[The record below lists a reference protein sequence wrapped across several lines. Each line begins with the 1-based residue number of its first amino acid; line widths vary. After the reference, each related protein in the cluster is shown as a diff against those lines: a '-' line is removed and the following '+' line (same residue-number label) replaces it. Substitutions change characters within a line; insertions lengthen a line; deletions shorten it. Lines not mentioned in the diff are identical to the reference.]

1 MRPGRTKGF
10 TLIEM
15 LVTIAIAAILAALAT
30 VGLLYG
36 TGRAR
41 LNNGVYSVSSFATIA
56 QMRARARG
64 TFEYLVFFQ
73 KGSKFGAYLVE
84 RQDALTDWTTVS
96 ALDPGATDGNTVVDK
111 IDLSN
116 AGGYDF
122 YPINSTPF
130 GATLPAPFS
139 AIGLTA
145 AAGSGSLSTGCT
157 FCIASADGGTIGVIQ
172 FGPDGLATDISGANV
187 SGGAVALATTHP
199 GEAPNPKVV
208 VISTPGGVIK
218 VF

>member
-1 MRPGRTKGF
+1 MRPGRTRGF

-15 LVTIAIAAILAALAT
+15 MVTIAIAAILAALAT

-73 KGSKFGAYLVE
+73 KDTKFGAYLVE
-84 RQDALTDWTTVS
+84 RQDALTDWSTVS
-96 ALDPGATDGNTVVDK
+96 AADPGATDGNTVVDK
-111 IDLSN
+111 IDLSS
-116 AGGYDF
+116 AGGFDF
-122 YPINSTPF
+122 SPIATTSF

-139 AIGLTA
+139 AIALA
-145 AAGSGSLSTGCT
+145 PAAGTGSLQTGCT
-157 FCIASADGGTIGVIQ
+157 FCIGSGDGGTLGVIQ
-172 FGPDGLATDISGANV
+172 FGPDGLASDVTGANA
-187 SGGAVALATTHP
+187 SGGAVALAVSHN
-199 GEAPNPKVV
+199 GEAPVPKV
-208 VISTPGGVIK
+208 IALSTPGGVIK